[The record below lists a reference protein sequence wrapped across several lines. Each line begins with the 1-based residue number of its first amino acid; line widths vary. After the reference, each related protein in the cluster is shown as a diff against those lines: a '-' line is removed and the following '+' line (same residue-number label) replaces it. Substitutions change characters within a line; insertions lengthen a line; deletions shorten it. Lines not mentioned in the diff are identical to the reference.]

1 MNYLFR
7 KHYTLNEAR
16 QLLPKVREWLTD
28 LKARQA
34 KFEGAQE
41 KLDAL
46 MGLGRDVG
54 GEIAGGWVRSLAG
67 IQEVLMQFH
76 RREIQVKDV
85 QRGLV
90 DFPSKMG
97 SKEVFLCWEEGED
110 DIEFWH
116 ELDAGYAGRQR
127 LKR

>member
-1 MNYLFR
+1 MSNLFQ
-7 KHYTLNEAR
+7 KHYTLAEAR
-16 QLLPKVREWLTD
+16 QLLPKIREWLTD

-34 KFEGAQE
+34 KLEAAQQ

-46 MGLGRDVG
+46 IASGHDVG

-67 IQEVLMQFH
+67 VQEVLMEFL
-76 RREIQVKDV
+76 RREIQIKDV

-116 ELDAGYAGRQR
+116 DLDAGYAGRQR

>member
-1 MNYLFR
+1 MSYLFQ
-7 KHYTLNEAR
+7 KHYTLTEAR
-16 QLLPKVREWLTD
+16 QLLPKVREWLSD
-28 LKARQA
+28 LKARQGKLEA
-34 KFEGAQE
+34 VQE

-46 MGLGRDVG
+46 IGPGNDVG

-67 IQEVLMQFH
+67 VQEVLLEFH
-76 RREIQVKDV
+76 RREIQIKDI

-97 SKEVFLCWEEGED
+97 NKEVFLCWEEGED

-116 ELDAGYAGRQR
+116 DLEAGYAGRQR